1 MLQTKKLRKSYG
13 TVVGV
18 IYYELGAINL
28 SFEGVTTSVLLY
40 YSLFASKK
48 YILGN

>member
-1 MLQTKKLRKSYG
+1 MSQTKKLRKSCG
-13 TVVGV
+13 TIVEV

-28 SFEGVTTSVLLY
+28 YFEGVTVSVLLY